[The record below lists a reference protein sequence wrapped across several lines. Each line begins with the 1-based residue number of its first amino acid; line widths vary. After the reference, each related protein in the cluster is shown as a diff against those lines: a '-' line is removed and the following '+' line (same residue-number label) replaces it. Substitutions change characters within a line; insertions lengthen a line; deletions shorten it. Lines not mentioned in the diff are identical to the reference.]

1 MPVFVPAV
9 TPRGRACCQ
18 TSCGVSACR
27 TSLSS
32 TLTTSWLCT
41 LPMPAWD
48 GTPWMRWARARAR
61 CPGPRAPL
69 HGRVSP
75 HNTHLPHDISSS
87 FTQRNTELYSAWIH
101 SSCVCSWLT
110 DPERDDEDFLYLTS
124 EQDWDYFSQVE
135 SCDLKHC
142 RVGRKGGERRVAEGR
157 QCKEDRAGVKTCDS
171 SGRGGLEGGLFVS
184 RCTAGWLT
192 VWVQAVSWIQR
203 DTETMKSRGR
213 VVHFNMYNAF
223 FFFFFLFIYTW
234 LLKPD
239 WKQLKQNT
247 EVRVQLKSAVALVNE

>member
-1 MPVFVPAV
+1 
-9 TPRGRACCQ
+9 
-18 TSCGVSACR
+18 
-27 TSLSS
+27 
-32 TLTTSWLCT
+32 
-41 LPMPAWD
+41 MPAWD

-101 SSCVCSWLT
+101 SSCVCSLLT

-124 EQDWDYFSQVE
+124 EQDWDYFGQVE

-223 FFFFFLFIYTW
+223 FFFFLFVHLHMTSKTRLKTAETKHWSQSSTEICSGISKWVDPNFYELASSKLFILDYF
-234 LLKPD
+234 
-239 WKQLKQNT
+239 
-247 EVRVQLKSAVALVNE
+247 SFFF